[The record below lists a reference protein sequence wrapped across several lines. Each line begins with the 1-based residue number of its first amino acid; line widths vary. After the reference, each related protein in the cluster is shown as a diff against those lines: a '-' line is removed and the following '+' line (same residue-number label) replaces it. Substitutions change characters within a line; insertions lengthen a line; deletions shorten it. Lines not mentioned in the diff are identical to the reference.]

1 MKEISLGFGKESVTV
16 QLNEK
21 NIAAVLL
28 PQKVETERI
37 GIEEVRYA
45 LSHPIGTP
53 RLRDLARGKQSIVII
68 TSDITRPVPSYKL
81 LPSVLEELEEA
92 DVDLSCVTVVFALGS
107 HRGHTEEEKKKLVG
121 EEVYRRVRC
130 IDSNPDQ
137 VVHMG
142 DTHRGTPVDVFETV
156 AKAQMRICLANVEY
170 HYFAG
175 YSGGY
180 KTIMPGVSTR
190 EAIQK
195 NHRFMID
202 PAAHAGAIEGN
213 PVREDIEEAGKICGV
228 DFILNVVLD
237 SKKEIIKAVAGDP
250 VLAHREGCAFLD
262 KLYKCPIDEKAD
274 IVLVSPGGFPKDI
287 NLYQAQKA
295 LDNAGHA
302 VRDGG
307 VIIWVASC
315 REGFGES
322 HFEQW
327 MTGHQHSADMI
338 DHIRREFILGG
349 HKAAAIAM
357 ILQRAKIILVSDLE
371 DELVKSIFF
380 QPAKTV
386 DEALDLAF
394 KELGEDA
401 KIIVMPYG
409 GSTLPVEQI

>member
-1 MKEISLGFGKESVTV
+1 MKELNLGFGRESITV
-16 QLNEK
+16 QLDEK

-28 PQKVETERI
+28 PQKVQVERS
-37 GIEEVRYA
+37 GIDEVRYA
-45 LSHPIGTP
+45 LDHPIGTP
-53 RLRDLARGKQSIVII
+53 RLRELARGKRSIVII

-81 LPSVLEELEEA
+81 LPSVLQELEEA
-92 DVDLSCVTVVFALGS
+92 DVDLSTVTVVFALGS

-121 EEVYRRVRC
+121 EEVYRKVRC
-130 IDSNPDQ
+130 IDSDPDQ

-195 NHRFMID
+195 NHRFMIE
-202 PAAHAGAIEGN
+202 PAAHAGALEGN
-213 PVREDIEEAGKICGV
+213 PVREDIEEAGRICGV

-250 VLAHREGCAFLD
+250 ILAHREGCAFLD
-262 KLYKCPIDEKAD
+262 KLYKCPIEKKAD

-315 REGFGES
+315 KEGFGES

-327 MTGHQHSADMI
+327 MTGHQKSSDMI
-338 DHIRREFILGG
+338 EHIRREFILGG

-357 ILQRAKIILVSDLE
+357 ILQRAKIILVSDLAA
-371 DELVKSIFF
+371 DLVRSIFLE
-380 QPAKTV
+380 PANSV
-386 DEALDLAF
+386 EEALRIAF
-394 KELGEDA
+394 KDMGNEA
-401 KIIVMPYG
+401 KVIVMPYG
-409 GSTLPVEQI
+409 GSTLPVVKE